1 MLGRSKFVSNYKRGK
16 GHDGRKSLAVLR
28 EYYQGK
34 GKPSIIALYTELTSS
49 KKSEN
54 ENTTDYMLRAET
66 VSAALK
72 SAEEVI
78 SDGLLLA
85 MILKGLPRSYKTFST
100 VVIQR
105 EKPMTFSEF
114 KTALRN
120 YEENEKS
127 CKTEDQDNV
136 MYTEQQKRF
145 DGKCLK
151 CDKKGHKSSDCW
163 TKSEKW
169 CTNTVSRYVYSFT
182 KLKCLTKTKKKYPPT
197 FLVQGFLMIS
207 YAQASFV
214 SLHFVRYRQE
224 KLNK

>member
-1 MLGRSKFVSNYKRGK
+1 
-16 GHDGRKSLAVLR
+16 
-28 EYYQGK
+28 
-34 GKPSIIALYTELTSS
+34 
-49 KKSEN
+49 
-54 ENTTDYMLRAET
+54 
-66 VSAALK
+66 
-72 SAEEVI
+72 
-78 SDGLLLA
+78 
-85 MILKGLPRSYKTFST
+85 
-100 VVIQR
+100 
-105 EKPMTFSEF
+105 MTFSEF

-145 DGKCLK
+145 DGKCFK

-169 CTNTVSRYVYSFT
+169 CTNTVSRYNSFT